1 MTRPDNL
8 IQFQRSDAS
17 HDDFRHRMMMNGI
30 SLFWIASLI
39 GLAAWGVEKCL
50 RNEEMTPLSFAAS
63 IGILPRNVEGSSILS
78 NGPIERRLGKRDG
91 H

>member
-1 MTRPDNL
+1 M
-8 IQFQRSDAS
+8 I
-17 HDDFRHRMMMNGI
+17 MNGI

-39 GLAAWGVEKCL
+39 GLAAWGVETCL

-63 IGILPRNVEGSSILS
+63 IGILPRNVEVSTILS
-78 NGPIERRLGKRDG
+78 NGPIERRPGKRDG